1 MITSL
6 FAQCR
11 SMLAESSF
19 ATALAFTVSL
29 LGMSSLTAQ
38 SIDDITLN
46 VYKDVNCGCCVGW
59 IGHMQD
65 KGFASKVNHP
75 RNLTGVKHDL
85 GVLPEWQ
92 SCHTAVTR
100 KGFVFEGHVPA
111 KFIEQFLAAPPEGAL
126 GLAVPGMPLGSPG
139 MEMGERFTPYDIV
152 QMNKDGSSRVF
163 AHVESAAAQK

>member
-1 MITSL
+1 MMTSF

-29 LGMSSLTAQ
+29 LGMGSLTAQ

-59 IGHMQD
+59 IDHMHD
-65 KGFASKVNHP
+65 KGFASKINHP
-75 RNLTGVKHDL
+75 RNLNGVKHDL

-92 SCHTAVTR
+92 SCHTAVNKEVKIPMRSVVANPLMGPDPNTY
-100 KGFVFEGHVPA
+100 KIKAVNPVVM
-111 KFIEQFLAAPPEGAL
+111 LASKIDDSAL
-126 GLAVPGMPLGSPG
+126 LNPSLTDS
-139 MEMGERFTPYDIV
+139 F
-152 QMNKDGSSRVF
+152 
-163 AHVESAAAQK
+163 

>member
-1 MITSL
+1 MMTSF

-29 LGMSSLTAQ
+29 LGMGSLTAQ

-59 IGHMQD
+59 IDHMHD
-65 KGFASKVNHP
+65 KGFASKINHP
-75 RNLTGVKHDL
+75 RNLNGVKHDL

-92 SCHTAVTR
+92 SCHTAVT
-100 KGFVFEGHVPA
+100 KEGFVFECYVPA
-111 KFIEQFLAAPPEGAL
+111 KFIEQF
-126 GLAVPGMPLGSPG
+126 
-139 MEMGERFTPYDIV
+139 
-152 QMNKDGSSRVF
+152 
-163 AHVESAAAQK
+163 